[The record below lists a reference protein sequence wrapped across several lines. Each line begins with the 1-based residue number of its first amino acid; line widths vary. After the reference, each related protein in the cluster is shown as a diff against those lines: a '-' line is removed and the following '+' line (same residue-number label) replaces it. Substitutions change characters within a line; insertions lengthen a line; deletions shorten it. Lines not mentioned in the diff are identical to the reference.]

1 MSLRTLCDIPRRL
14 RDGVH
19 KTDQLLY
26 KERGAWHGIATGE
39 LCDTIRDQA
48 LGLRA
53 LGIEP
58 GDRVAVLSENRPE
71 WTATDYAILSAGAV
85 TVPIYPTLLPDQ
97 IAFILRDSGAR
108 ALFVSTATQLDKV
121 RAVRPALAALEE
133 VAIFDAPGALPPG
146 VRPWDAVAAIG
157 AAARAADPAV
167 ERALDAAAPDD
178 LASIIYTSGTT
189 GQPKGVMLTHG
200 NFAHNVAACCAAIP
214 FQASDLCLS
223 VLPLSHIYERMVEY
237 CYLHRGATIAYAESV
252 EALAANIQEVRPTIV
267 CCVPRLFEKMHRRIL
282 DNGLALPAARRA
294 VFRWALAVAR
304 ACGARAGRPGGPG
317 AILALQR
324 RLADRL
330 VYRTVRE
337 RTGGRLRFFVSGS
350 APLQRAIAE
359 DLNGMGIV
367 IFEGYGLTECSP
379 VIALN
384 TPASLCIGSVGRP
397 IDGLEVRLAEDGE
410 IQVRGPSVM
419 RGYYKNDEAT
429 RESIVDGWL
438 LTGDIG
444 RFDGHGCLV
453 VTDRKKEVLK
463 TSGGKMIAPQ
473 PIESMLRADRFIGQA
488 VVIGERRR
496 FLSALIVPNFDQI
509 RSYAVIK
516 GIAETEI
523 AALIR
528 HPRVVDLFERRIA
541 AINERLAR
549 YERIRRFRLLD
560 REFALEAGEITPTL
574 KPRRR
579 VIEERHR
586 ALIEEMYVEGPAA
599 AAF

>member
-1 MSLRTLCDIPRRL
+1 
-14 RDGVH
+14 
-19 KTDQLLY
+19 
-26 KERGAWHGIATGE
+26 
-39 LCDTIRDQA
+39 
-48 LGLRA
+48 
-53 LGIEP
+53 
-58 GDRVAVLSENRPE
+58 
-71 WTATDYAILSAGAV
+71 
-85 TVPIYPTLLPDQ
+85 
-97 IAFILRDSGAR
+97 
-108 ALFVSTATQLDKV
+108 
-121 RAVRPALAALEE
+121 
-133 VAIFDAPGALPPG
+133 
-146 VRPWDAVAAIG
+146 
-157 AAARAADPAV
+157 
-167 ERALDAAAPDD
+167 
-178 LASIIYTSGTT
+178 
-189 GQPKGVMLTHG
+189 
-200 NFAHNVAACCAAIP
+200 
-214 FQASDLCLS
+214 
-223 VLPLSHIYERMVEY
+223 
-237 CYLHRGATIAYAESV
+237 
-252 EALAANIQEVRPTIV
+252 
-267 CCVPRLFEKMHRRIL
+267 
-282 DNGLALPAARRA
+282 
-294 VFRWALAVAR
+294 
-304 ACGARAGRPGGPG
+304 
-317 AILALQR
+317 
-324 RLADRL
+324 
-330 VYRTVRE
+330 
-337 RTGGRLRFFVSGS
+337 
-350 APLQRAIAE
+350 
-359 DLNGMGIV
+359 
-367 IFEGYGLTECSP
+367 
-379 VIALN
+379 
-384 TPASLCIGSVGRP
+384 
-397 IDGLEVRLAEDGE
+397 
-410 IQVRGPSVM
+410 VRGPSVM